1 MKEMRAFSLVEISVV
16 LLIVAIFIAAISSGK
31 LLIGKADNIS
41 QQKVV
46 ESLKSQ
52 QYYSETAFEV
62 SAVDIKDNCGA
73 NASAEAISDYLYN
86 HIKRSDG
93 GCCSD
98 STETKSLC
106 CDSSGGNS
114 NGCECSTTGNP
125 QCICGNYDTGDT
137 GEPSCPQ

>member
-1 MKEMRAFSLVEISVV
+1 MKEMRAFSLIEISVV

-41 QQKVV
+41 QEKLL

-52 QYYSETAFEV
+52 QYYSEKALEV
-62 SAVDIKDNCGA
+62 SVVDIKDNCGA

-86 HIKRSDG
+86 HIKRSEG

-106 CDSSGGNS
+106 CDSSVS
-114 NGCECSTTGNP
+114 TNGCKCSTVGNP
-125 QCICGNYDTGDT
+125 QCICGNHDTGDN
-137 GEPSCPQ
+137 GKEPACP